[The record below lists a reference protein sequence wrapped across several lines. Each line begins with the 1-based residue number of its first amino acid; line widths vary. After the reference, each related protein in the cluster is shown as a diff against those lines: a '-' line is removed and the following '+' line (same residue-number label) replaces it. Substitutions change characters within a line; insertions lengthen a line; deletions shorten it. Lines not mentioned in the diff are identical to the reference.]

1 MAESGLHRGY
11 RHALNCAR
19 SWANAARLGGA
30 PIKGWELGGAP
41 IKGWERGYIAGYL
54 SGVESGARDHDRLE
68 RMGIENEVN
77 FLFGDYQERRH
88 A

>member
-1 MAESGLHRGY
+1 MTEFDLHRGY

-19 SWANAARLGGA
+19 RWANEARLGGA
-30 PIKGWELGGAP
+30 SIE
-41 IKGWERGYIAGYL
+41 GWERGYIAGYL
-54 SGVESGARDHDRLE
+54 SGVETGARDHDRLE

>member
-30 PIKGWELGGAP
+30 SIE
-41 IKGWERGYIAGYL
+41 GWERGYIAGYL
-54 SGVESGARDHDRLE
+54 SGVETGARDHDRLE
-68 RMGIENEVN
+68 RTAIENEAN
-77 FLFGDYQERRH
+77 FLLCDYVERGH

>member
-19 SWANAARLGGA
+19 SWANAAR
-30 PIKGWELGGAP
+30 LGGAP